1 MKLSVKTKILLPVIL
16 LTGVAFIISAMGTL
30 NLSSVYDSST
40 GISGNYL
47 VSIETVDAISGDFK
61 DLQNC
66 AYALCLSDT
75 TSATENIKEDISAIQ
90 ADIQEQIAAYG
101 GMVDTQEEEAVFQT
115 FTEQYAGF
123 DQVYN
128 NVLGAVDGGSKVTAK
143 SICNNEL
150 QTEINS
156 LNETLNS
163 MNEINLEGV
172 NAVIEEQK
180 NIFMGSIWINTGLF
194 VVMIVTVAVSVIVS
208 VFKVA
213 KPLASTAKQLDDII
227 RDIQNGN
234 GDLTRRIQ
242 IKSGDEI
249 GKVANGINI
258 FLETL
263 QRIMGQI
270 VMNSQE
276 MGEIVSS
283 VVGSVG
289 TANGS
294 ACDISAVMEELSATM
309 EEVSSSVINVNNNV
323 SDIGHEVSEISSAT
337 DVMNDYA
344 MEMQKRAEELKEKA
358 VSNKESTSQVI
369 GEIIDTMKQA
379 IEESKSV
386 ERVNELTDEIL
397 SVSSQTNLLALNASI
412 EAARA
417 GEAGRGFA
425 VVADEIRKLADST
438 RETANNIQTINGMVT
453 KAVNELIK
461 NSNTMVK
468 YIDDTILPDYDSFVD
483 TGMQYSSDAAYV
495 NQTMEDFAAKT
506 LHLTQIMSDV
516 EHAIHDIS
524 TAIEESANGVS
535 NAAAST
541 NMLVEN
547 IETVNHEMETNQSIS
562 DRLKNEADR
571 FKNV

>member
-1 MKLSVKTKILLPVIL
+1 
-16 LTGVAFIISAMGTL
+16 
-30 NLSSVYDSST
+30 
-40 GISGNYL
+40 
-47 VSIETVDAISGDFK
+47 
-61 DLQNC
+61 
-66 AYALCLSDT
+66 
-75 TSATENIKEDISAIQ
+75 
-90 ADIQEQIAAYG
+90 
-101 GMVDTQEEEAVFQT
+101 
-115 FTEQYAGF
+115 
-123 DQVYN
+123 
-128 NVLGAVDGGSKVTAK
+128 
-143 SICNNEL
+143 
-150 QTEINS
+150 
-156 LNETLNS
+156 

-172 NAVIEEQK
+172 NTVIEEQK

-194 VVMIVTVAVSVIVS
+194 VVMIATVAVSVIVS

-417 GEAGRGFA
+417 GEAGKGFA